1 MHLFDKFPTFVQFV
15 GKAYLNIFTRERIL
29 SNRYESNYL
38 IYYYHSILYDP
49 FAISYIAG
57 HKADNEASSS
67 ATANRHGILSPL
79 P

>member
-38 IYYYHSILYDP
+38 IYYYHSILYES
-49 FAISYIAG
+49 FS
-57 HKADNEASSS
+57 
-67 ATANRHGILSPL
+67 LSPI
-79 P
+79 

>member
-38 IYYYHSILYDP
+38 IYYYHSIQQD
-49 FAISYIAG
+49 IKRIT
-57 HKADNEASSS
+57 KASSS